1 METKKLLGGK
11 LDKNITMGISWLIPI
26 FGIVACIIDFK
37 DLDLEEKR
45 AFVSIFACCAIAFI
59 CACTIIGSVVSLAV
73 SVCMIISAIKAFMG
87 DYSFKVPG
95 AYHIA
100 AAIIK

>member
-26 FGIVACIIDFK
+26 FAIVACIIDFK
-37 DLDLEEKR
+37 DLDVEEKR
-45 AFVSIFACCAIAFI
+45 AFVSIFACCAIAFV

-73 SVCMIISAIKAFMG
+73 SVFMIIAAIKAFMG

-95 AYHIA
+95 AYQIA

>member
-1 METKKLLGGK
+1 METKKLLAGN
-11 LDKNITMGISWLIPI
+11 LNKNITMGLAWLIPI
-26 FGIVACIIDFK
+26 FAIVAFIIDFK
-37 DLDLEEKR
+37 TLDVEEKR
-45 AFVSIFACCAIAFI
+45 AFVSIFACCVIAGVLSL
-59 CACTIIGSVVSLAV
+59 TIIVPIVVCV
-73 SVCMIISAIKAFMG
+73 FVIIAAIKAFMG

>member
-1 METKKLLGGK
+1 METKKLLAGN
-11 LDKNITMGISWLIPI
+11 LNKNITMGLAWLIPI
-26 FGIVACIIDFK
+26 FAIVAFIIDFK
-37 DLDLEEKR
+37 TLDVEEKR
-45 AFVSIFACCAIAFI
+45 AYVSIFACCIVSGVLAI
-59 CACTIIGSVVSLAV
+59 TIIVPIVVCV
-73 SVCMIISAIKAFMG
+73 FVIIAAIKAFMG